1 MGGVIKG
8 ESLPGAEVIITLPN
22 GEVHHVTVGKDG
34 KFSFDIRGF
43 DLKKDD
49 TLKLHFIKDDMMVE
63 RDIVVTNEKAE
74 NGGTSG
80 SNNSNNKKPGYL
92 PQTGEE
98 AAPFALAG
106 LAIVGGVLTIVMVRK
121 KKEVK

>member
-1 MGGVIKG
+1 M
-8 ESLPGAEVIITLPN
+8 PN

-98 AAPFALAG
+98 ATPFALAR
-106 LAIVGGVLTIVMVRK
+106 VGHCRWRINDRNGSQEKRSKIVLTI
-121 KKEVK
+121 

>member
-1 MGGVIKG
+1 
-8 ESLPGAEVIITLPN
+8 
-22 GEVHHVTVGKDG
+22 
-34 KFSFDIRGF
+34 
-43 DLKKDD
+43 
-49 TLKLHFIKDDMMVE
+49 MMVE

-121 KKEVK
+121 KNEVK